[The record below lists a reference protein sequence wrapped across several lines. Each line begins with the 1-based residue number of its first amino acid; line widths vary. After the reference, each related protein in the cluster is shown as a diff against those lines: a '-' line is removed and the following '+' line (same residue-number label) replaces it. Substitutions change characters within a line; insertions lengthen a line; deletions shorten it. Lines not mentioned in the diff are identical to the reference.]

1 MTDGL
6 GHVMTRS
13 RWRDPCERA
22 EVGWGVREEGVVR
35 LRVGGTDD
43 GGVSES
49 LGCEAE
55 RRGGL
60 VSGSGVPTP
69 LSRHRDGRSSRPWE
83 SQGFARSFLP
93 LLVRGTC

>member
-13 RWRDPCERA
+13 RWRGRCERA

-55 RRGGL
+55 RRGGPRL
-60 VSGSGVPTP
+60 
-69 LSRHRDGRSSRPWE
+69 W
-83 SQGFARSFLP
+83 
-93 LLVRGTC
+93 VRGPYTPVSTP